1 MRFEEAIYI
10 KKKKLREQFLTEEEK
25 PLDGVGL
32 STQEV
37 FIFGDCFND
46 CV

>member
-1 MRFEEAIYI
+1 MIEEAIYI
-10 KKKKLREQFLTEEEK
+10 KKKIKTEEEK